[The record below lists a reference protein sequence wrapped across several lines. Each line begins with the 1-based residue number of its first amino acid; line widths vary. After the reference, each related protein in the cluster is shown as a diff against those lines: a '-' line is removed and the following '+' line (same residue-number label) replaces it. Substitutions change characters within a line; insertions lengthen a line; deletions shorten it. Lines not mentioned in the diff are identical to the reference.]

1 MSDRNSAP
9 FLFEGIFSKPLLSK
23 FDSELRTS
31 DGGASLLGAI
41 DRKTK
46 LTESLC
52 SELVDPRDAKRI
64 EHSYLDLFRQPSVF
78 DRAGIPGWETTPSR
92 SAMIRS

>member
-1 MSDRNSAP
+1 MSDRNSAR

-52 SELVDPRDAKRI
+52 SELV
-64 EHSYLDLFRQPSVF
+64 V
-78 DRAGIPGWETTPSR
+78 
-92 SAMIRS
+92 